1 MTKKVRWVSYSH
13 KGASHDSSCFRETHL
28 YKNKLQQMKDF
39 LYEHGLYILG
49 DSAYT
54 LESFLLCPY
63 LQPHPKSSEDAFN
76 FYHSSARITVECAF
90 GEIDLRWGIFWKR
103 LMCSLE
109 HSALIIEGA
118 MCLHNFLVDYRECN
132 KDKDDLHV
140 DAALFNDEINDTNAD
155 TLQVGNDN
163 MRASGRISDV
173 DRTERQRGLMLRHSL
188 CQALADHDMQRPSR
202 SEWNENSNTHVVM
215 K

>member
-1 MTKKVRWVSYSH
+1 M
-13 KGASHDSSCFRETHL
+13 
-28 YKNKLQQMKDF
+28 
-39 LYEHGLYILG
+39 YEHGLYILG

-63 LQPHPKSSEDAFN
+63 LQPKPKSSEDAFN

-109 HSALIIEGA
+109 HSALIIEVA
-118 MCLHNFLVDYRECN
+118 MCLHNFLVDYRESN
-132 KDKDDLHV
+132 KEKCDWAIDK
-140 DAALFNDEINDTNAD
+140 ALFNAGIIDTNAD

-163 MRASGRISDV
+163 LRPVGRICD
-173 DRTERQRGLMLRHSL
+173 DERTIRQRGLMLRHSL

-202 SEWNENSNTHVVM
+202 SEWNQNYNTHVVM
-215 K
+215 L